1 MTVPGLLSPTAWQ
14 DMWTLYQRGIQDPF
28 ASISAMPSLHVA
40 TPVLLLCAAA
50 SRYRWMLVPGMIC
63 VLLTFTSA
71 VYLGWHYALDGYV
84 SILAVLVYWRIS
96 GSKTFSSP
104 RPAATSRT

>member
-1 MTVPGLLSPTAWQ
+1 
-14 DMWTLYQRGIQDPF
+14 
-28 ASISAMPSLHVA
+28 MPSLHVA

-50 SRYRWMLVPGMIC
+50 SRYRWMLVPGGIA

-84 SILAVLVYWRIS
+84 SIIAVGLYWRWATRS
-96 GSKTFSSP
+96 TSFPSAGPDF
-104 RPAATSRT
+104 PAA